1 MVSADTS
8 ELPATTVESPTRT
21 YVSELRQQQA
31 AATRERVVQAAAELF
46 ATKGYAGT
54 TMPAIARRARVSTE
68 TVQNHGPKVQLLR
81 AAIAA
86 TSFGGP
92 PGGPVA
98 DTALGQQ
105 LVAGV
110 ETPAAAA
117 QAGAA
122 VLATINEGAHG
133 VWAAFSEASRSDP
146 ALATEL
152 RALTE
157 EIAAQTGVTLQGWQH
172 RGWLRTDL
180 SLEILVRRTTAVAS
194 VELWDRVVSIEGGS
208 REEYVELVAGML
220 LDLLV
225 DPDWRRERDDRR
237 SRRM

>member
-1 MVSADTS
+1 MVRADTS
-8 ELPATTVESPTRT
+8 ESVATGSAGRT

-46 ATKGYAGT
+46 AEKGYGGT

-92 PGGPVA
+92 PEASVG
-98 DTALGQQ
+98 DTDLGRQ
-105 LVAGV
+105 LVAGI

-117 QAGAA
+117 QVGAA
-122 VLATINEGAHG
+122 VMATVNQGAHG
-133 VWAAFSEASRSDP
+133 VWMAFSEASRADP
-146 ALATEL
+146 TLAVEL
-152 RALTE
+152 RTLTE
-157 EIAAQTGVTLQGWQH
+157 EIAAQIRLTLQGWAQ

-180 SLEILVRRTTAVAS
+180 PMDTLVQRTAVIGS
-194 VELWDRVVSIEGGS
+194 VELWDRIVRAEGRS
-208 REEYVELVAGML
+208 RAEYVELVAGML
-220 LDLLV
+220 LDLLA
-225 DPDWRRERDDRR
+225 DEP
-237 SRRM
+237 